1 MITNSQKEFF
11 LVRDD
16 DTGDTKLFHHWE
28 SVVNF
33 LTDDIMKY
41 GYNIIFQEDKENN
54 FTWFT
59 NYREPKDREEC
70 FNILNNMETLAELND
85 LLEDLWY
92 IELIEFSD

>member
-1 MITNSQKEFF
+1 MIANSQKEFF

-16 DTGDTKLFHHWE
+16 TDITKLFHHWE

-33 LTDDIMKY
+33 LTDDIMRY
-41 GYNIIFQEDKENN
+41 GYHIISQDEENH
-54 FTWFT
+54 FTA
-59 NYREPKDREEC
+59 PKDREEC
-70 FNILNNMETLAELND
+70 FNVLNDVKSLTELNA

>member
-1 MITNSQKEFF
+1 MITNSEKEFF

-33 LTDDIMKY
+33 LTDDIMAY
-41 GYNIIFQEDKENN
+41 GYNIILQNDED
-54 FTWFT
+54 FTWLSS
-59 NYREPKDREEC
+59 YREPKDREEC
-70 FNILNNMETLAELND
+70 LNILNNVKTLGELNE

-92 IELIEFSD
+92 TELIEFSD

>member
-11 LVRDD
+11 LVRDE
-16 DTGDTKLFHHWE
+16 DTGTTKLFHHWK

-33 LTDDIMKY
+33 LTDEIMRY
-41 GYNIIFQEDKENN
+41 GYNIIFQEDKENH
-54 FTWFT
+54 FTWLS
-59 NYREPKDREEC
+59 NYRAPKDHEEC
-70 FNILNNMETLAELND
+70 FNILNDMETLAELND

>member
-41 GYNIIFQEDKENN
+41 EYNIILQDDED
-54 FTWFT
+54 FPWVS
-59 NYREPKDREEC
+59 NYRAPKDREEC
-70 FNILNNMETLAELND
+70 FNILNNVETLAELND
-85 LLEDLWY
+85 LLEALWY

>member
-33 LTDDIMKY
+33 LTDDIMRY
-41 GYNIIFQEDKENN
+41 EYHIILQNDED
-54 FTWFT
+54 FTWLS
-59 NYREPKDREEC
+59 NYRAPKDREEC
-70 FNILNNMETLAELND
+70 LKILNDTETLAELND
-85 LLEDLWY
+85 LLTDLWY
-92 IELIEFSD
+92 IELIKFSD

>member
-16 DTGDTKLFHHWE
+16 DTGDTKLFHNWE

-41 GYNIIFQEDKENN
+41 EYNIILQDDEN
-54 FTWFT
+54 FTWASS
-59 NYREPKDREEC
+59 YRAPKDREEC
-70 FNILNNMETLAELND
+70 FNFLNDMETLAELND
-85 LLEDLWY
+85 LLGDLWY